1 MPTKIRPI
9 VFKVNEP
16 ERFVMNA
23 SNATLIQNG
32 GSGNYYVSW
41 EGPAYPSGYNGNGK
55 QYIVVNNNTAEDTTA
70 RIPSQLMYCPSA
82 EPGGGPTAI
91 DYTIIQT
98 IGTSTGTL
106 TSNPVPSFGVYLMIN
121 VKGTEEEVRA
131 YLANLTITILDP

>member
-9 VFKVNEP
+9 VFKINEP

-23 SNATLIQNG
+23 ANATYTQSG
-32 GSGNYYVSW
+32 GNYYVSW
-41 EGPAYPSGYNGNGK
+41 EGPAYPSGYDGNGK

-70 RIPSQLMYCPSA
+70 RIPSQLMYTNTTS
-82 EPGGGPTAI
+82 GGGPTAI

-98 IGTSTGTL
+98 LGTSTGTL
-106 TSNPVPSFGVYLMIN
+106 NSNPVPGYGVYLMIN
-121 VKGTEEEVRA
+121 LKGTEEEVRA